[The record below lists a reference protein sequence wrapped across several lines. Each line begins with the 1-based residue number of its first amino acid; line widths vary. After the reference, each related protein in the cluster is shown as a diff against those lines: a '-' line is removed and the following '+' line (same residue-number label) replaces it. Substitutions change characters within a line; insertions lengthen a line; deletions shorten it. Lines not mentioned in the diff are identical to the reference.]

1 VQNQVEKR
9 HHSQDKMIMPST
21 SNASLENISENN
33 MEEIDTNN
41 PETTVISVPND
52 FDKDSQEVEK
62 VNVINSVND
71 DQNIQNNQDKTIRF
85 KLPTGKTLV
94 IRSNS
99 KEEAANNE
107 QVTDESDNNEPMTK
121 KRRKNCQKQITSNKS
136 KKLREIDSSNSN
148 LEPNQQQDQHSRSSN
163 SQTLINNEDISKI
176 LETMKEL
183 KQDMEIRKSLPNCAS
198 KDDLQNLKRENDEFR
213 REIEQL
219 KALNDKKDKYIHVI
233 NQIKTK
239 EINEN
244 RQLKNVHEQELKNL
258 NDGNEELKNSN
269 EKLTL
274 QLDILMKQ
282 MGLPEDQR
290 NFTSLREKID
300 ELKRAYVT
308 EKQNAALE
316 KDRADYLALN
326 VAMNDSNVLE
336 LNPHL
341 G

>member
-1 VQNQVEKR
+1 
-9 HHSQDKMIMPST
+9 MPST
-21 SNASLENISENN
+21 SNASLGNISENN

-41 PETTVISVPND
+41 PETTVISIPND
-52 FDKDSQEVEK
+52 CDTDSQQVEK
-62 VNVINSVND
+62 VNVINSAND
-71 DQNIQNNQDKTIRF
+71 DQNSIQNQDKTIRF

-107 QVTDESDNNEPMTK
+107 QITDDSDNNEPMTK
-121 KRRKNCQKQITSNKS
+121 KRRKNSQKQITSNKS
-136 KKLREIDSSNSN
+136 KSIREIDSPISNS
-148 LEPNQQQDQHSRSSN
+148 EPNEQQDQQSSNSN
-163 SQTLINNEDISKI
+163 SQTLVNNEDISKI

-198 KDDLQNLKRENDEFR
+198 KDDLQNLKRENDAFR

-233 NQIKTK
+233 NQVKTK

-258 NDGNEELKNSN
+258 NDRNEELKNSN
-269 EKLTL
+269 EKLAL

-290 NFTSLREKID
+290 NFSSLREKID
-300 ELKRAYVT
+300 ELKRAYAN

-326 VAMNDSNVLE
+326 VPMNDSNVLE

>member
-1 VQNQVEKR
+1 MQNQFEKR
-9 HHSQDKMIMPST
+9 HHLQDKMIMPST
-21 SNASLENISENN
+21 SNASLGNISENN
-33 MEEIDTNN
+33 MEKIDTNN
-41 PETTVISVPND
+41 PETTVISIPND
-52 FDKDSQEVEK
+52 CDTDFQQVEK
-62 VNVINSVND
+62 VNVINSAND
-71 DQNIQNNQDKTIRF
+71 DQNNQDKTIRF

-107 QVTDESDNNEPMTK
+107 QVTDDSDNNEPMTK
-121 KRRKNCQKQITSNKS
+121 KRRKNSQKQITSNKS

-148 LEPNQQQDQHSRSSN
+148 SEPNQQQDQHSSS
-163 SQTLINNEDISKI
+163 SQTLVNNEDISKI

-198 KDDLQNLKRENDEFR
+198 KDDLQNLKRENDAFR
-213 REIEQL
+213 REIDQL

-258 NDGNEELKNSN
+258 TDKNEELKNSN
-269 EKLTL
+269 EKFSL

-290 NFTSLREKID
+290 NFSSLREKID

-326 VAMNDSNVLE
+326 VPMNDSNVLE